1 MISVSSKPLL
11 FVNKLLTVLWMSLQ
25 HTVTHGWHL
34 YSFIVT
40 QYSVEVES
48 GLFVQTA
55 RVQILTLPLI
65 SGVTLGNL
73 LNLCALV
80 SSLTRWN

>member
-25 HTVTHGWHL
+25 HTMTHGWHL

-55 RVQILTLPLI
+55 RVQILTLPL

-80 SSLTRWN
+80 SSLIRWN

>member
-1 MISVSSKPLL
+1 
-11 FVNKLLTVLWMSLQ
+11 MSLQ
-25 HTVTHGWHL
+25 HTMTHGWHL

-55 RVQILTLPLI
+55 RVQILTLPL

-80 SSLTRWN
+80 SSLIR